1 MQICV
6 PTSNHEHEEVEQFY
20 QHLDSIIAKTSMA
33 DIPVVQSDWNAKV
46 DPYAYQHWAGTVRRF
61 CIGKTN
67 ERGWRVLEFAK
78 SHRLTLTISL
88 YPNKLTRTAT

>member
-1 MQICV
+1 
-6 PTSNHEHEEVEQFY
+6 
-20 QHLDSIIAKTSMA
+20 MA

-78 SHRLTLTISL
+78 SHRLTLTISPVS
-88 YPNKLTRTAT
+88 YTHLTLPTSDLV